1 MRYRA
6 SSFVALITISL
17 ASSTIASAALAAD
30 TYYISPAEID
40 LVHILAPPPI
50 PDSPAGKTDLQ
61 GVLAAVSARTDA
73 SIKQAQD
80 DDQRTVFRFTDVMG
94 PNFKTE
100 NLPLTTAL
108 FQHVY
113 QDGNAATLAAKNFFK
128 RTRPFVVDPEIKI
141 IVVQPPDFS
150 YPSNHSTF
158 GNESGILLAEM
169 VPENAVAIFA
179 RAAEYA
185 HNRVVAGVHFP
196 SDVEAGRKAASVI
209 ANTRSV
215 WPHPAISRGNPADPD
230 RKSGLEAGTA
240 NAENFFYSLEYFAQD
255 TGRRA
260 HLYLRL
266 QFNNALVSGNNAPR
280 QNTRHFKEGRRIL
293 SEESCIRNMK
303 LRICQCANVC
313 GMRHIQKRR
322 ELAEHRASLVDSG
335 NLD

>member
-141 IVVQPPDFS
+141 IVVQAPDFS

-185 HNRVVAGVHFP
+185 RNRVVAGVHFP
-196 SDVEAGRKAASVI
+196 SDVEAGRISASVI
-209 ANTRSV
+209 DNTLLHN
-215 WPHPAISRGNPADPD
+215 PHFEAD
-230 RKSGLEAGTA
+230 
-240 NAENFFYSLEYFAQD
+240 FAQAKTEVRAALGLAA
-255 TGRRA
+255 TGN
-260 HLYLRL
+260 
-266 QFNNALVSGNNAPR
+266 Q
-280 QNTRHFKEGRRIL
+280 
-293 SEESCIRNMK
+293 
-303 LRICQCANVC
+303 
-313 GMRHIQKRR
+313 
-322 ELAEHRASLVDSG
+322 
-335 NLD
+335 

>member
-80 DDQRTVFRFTDVMG
+80 DDQRTVFRFTDTMG

-196 SDVEAGRKAASVI
+196 SDVEAGRIAASVI
-209 ANTRSV
+209 DNTLV
-215 WPHPAISRGNPADPD
+215 HNPRFEAD
-230 RKSGLEAGTA
+230 
-240 NAENFFYSLEYFAQD
+240 FAQAK
-255 TGRRA
+255 TEVRT
-260 HLYLRL
+260 
-266 QFNNALVSGNNAPR
+266 ALGLPAAGN
-280 QNTRHFKEGRRIL
+280 Q
-293 SEESCIRNMK
+293 
-303 LRICQCANVC
+303 
-313 GMRHIQKRR
+313 
-322 ELAEHRASLVDSG
+322 
-335 NLD
+335 